1 LFFDFLFLKLQFMQ
15 IKIKYNSE
23 ILIVITVV
31 RFSFSYSADIFEPF
45 LLHGITLENQILW
58 HFSVFTPN
66 RTTLLLVLHYIS
78 IIVAK
83 LLRNLLYNKSIVME
97 FERKRRYS

>member
-58 HFSVFTPN
+58 HFFTFHAEPHHVIA
-66 RTTLLLVLHYIS
+66 RTPLYFDYSCEFIAQLVVQQIES
-78 IIVAK
+78 NGV
-83 LLRNLLYNKSIVME
+83 
-97 FERKRRYS
+97 